1 MSDFIYNPYI
11 MQLLTR
17 KELAE
22 RLKQHPNTI
31 YNWTRWGQIRSH
43 KLGPRQVRYV
53 LAEVMEDLGI
63 EVI

>member
-1 MSDFIYNPYI
+1 MKNAE
-11 MQLLTR
+11 QLCTR
-17 KELAE
+17 AELAT
-22 RLKQHPNTI
+22 RLGVSPGTI

-53 LAEVMEDLGI
+53 LAEVKEDLGI

>member
-1 MSDFIYNPYI
+1 

-53 LAEVMEDLGI
+53 LAEVKEDLGI